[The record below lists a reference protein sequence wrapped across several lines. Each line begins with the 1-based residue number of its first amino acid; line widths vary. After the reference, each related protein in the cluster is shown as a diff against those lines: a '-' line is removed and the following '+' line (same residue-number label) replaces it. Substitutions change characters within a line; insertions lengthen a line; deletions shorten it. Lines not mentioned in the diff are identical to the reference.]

1 MNVVASG
8 WPAPHSVRRAWQDTN
23 TRSMTALLDPPTTS
37 HGRRSL
43 RQERWAYSCRVAK
56 EFNEIRDPV
65 HVFVEADP
73 DELAVVNS
81 RPFQRL
87 RHIHQL
93 ALTYLIY
100 PGGTHRRFEHSLG
113 VMQLAGRIFD
123 VVMRD
128 ENLSDV
134 VREVVPS
141 SRRKREYWRSV
152 LRMAALCHDIGH
164 LPFSHAAE
172 KELLPEGV
180 GHEQLTRTLIESE
193 LMKPIWDAMRPRP
206 EPEDVVK
213 LALGPKDAQD
223 LTFDTWEAILA
234 EMIVG
239 DVFGADRM
247 DYLLR
252 DSLHTGV
259 AYGRFDHNRLI
270 QTMRILPPAP
280 DPAGGGQAPTG
291 EEAAR
296 STLGVVRGGLESAEG
311 LLIARYFMFSQV
323 YFHPTR
329 MIYDTHLMDFLQI
342 WLADQG
348 GRFPADAEGHLRYT
362 DNEVMAA
369 ISAAALKADDAA
381 HEPAW
386 RIANR
391 EHFRVFYERAPEDVA
406 LYPEAAT
413 AIYDAAK
420 VEFGEANVR
429 YRDSRKP
436 AGTADFPVRDR
447 DGKSVSSLALSQALQ
462 QLPEPR
468 NEYVYVVRE
477 RRKDAEKWLSENRRA
492 VIEAAAKTE
501 KEAEEDE

>member
-1 MNVVASG
+1 
-8 WPAPHSVRRAWQDTN
+8 
-23 TRSMTALLDPPTTS
+23 
-37 HGRRSL
+37 
-43 RQERWAYSCRVAK
+43 
-56 EFNEIRDPV
+56 
-65 HVFVEADP
+65 
-73 DELAVVNS
+73 
-81 RPFQRL
+81 
-87 RHIHQL
+87 
-93 ALTYLIY
+93 
-100 PGGTHRRFEHSLG
+100 
-113 VMQLAGRIFD
+113 MQVAGRIYD
-123 VVMRD
+123 IVMRD

-134 VREVVPS
+134 VREVVPI

-152 LRMAALCHDIGH
+152 LRMAALCHDMGH

-172 KELLPEGV
+172 KELLPDEV
-180 GHEQLTRTLIESE
+180 GHEQITRALIESD
-193 LMKPIWDAMRPRP
+193 LMKAVWDGMRPRP

-213 LALGPKDAQD
+213 LALGPKEAKD
-223 LTFDTWEAILA
+223 LTFNTWEAILA

-239 DVFGADRM
+239 DVFGADRI

-259 AYGRFDHNRLI
+259 AYGRFDHHRLI

-280 DPAGGGQAPTG
+280 DLAGGEEAPTG

-323 YFHPTR
+323 YFHSTR
-329 MIYDTHLMDFLQI
+329 LIYDTHLKEFLQL
-342 WLADQG
+342 WLPG
-348 GRFPADAEGHLRYT
+348 GQFPSDPEGHLRVT

-369 ISAAALKADDAA
+369 IAVAAANSADAA

-386 RIANR
+386 RIVNR

-413 AIYDAAK
+413 AIYEAAK
-420 VEFGEANVR
+420 EQFGAENVR
-429 YRDSRKP
+429 YADSRKA

-477 RRKDAEKWLSENRRA
+477 RREDARKWVRENRRA
-492 VIEAAAKTE
+492 VIKAAAQAE
-501 KEAEEDE
+501 KEEEE

>member
-1 MNVVASG
+1 V
-8 WPAPHSVRRAWQDTN
+8 P
-23 TRSMTALLDPPTTS
+23 
-37 HGRRSL
+37 
-43 RQERWAYSCRVAK
+43 K

-65 HVFVEADP
+65 HVFIEADA
-73 DELAVVNS
+73 DEVAVVNS
-81 RPFQRL
+81 APFQRL

-93 ALTYLIY
+93 ALTSLIY

-113 VMQLAGRIFD
+113 VMHLAGRIYD
-123 VVMRD
+123 VVMRE
-128 ENLSDV
+128 ENLSDA
-134 VREVVPS
+134 VREVVPTS
-141 SRRKREYWRSV
+141 PRQREYWRSV
-152 LRMAALCHDIGH
+152 VRMAALCHDIGH

-172 KELLPEGV
+172 KELLPEGI
-180 GHEQLTRTLIESE
+180 GHEQITRVLIESD

-213 LALGPKDAQD
+213 LALGPKEAQD
-223 LTFDTWEAILA
+223 LTFDTWQAILA

-259 AYGRFDHNRLI
+259 AYGRFDHHRLI

-280 DPAGGGQAPTG
+280 DRVGAEQAPTG
-291 EEAAR
+291 EVAAR
-296 STLGVVRGGLESAEG
+296 STLGIVGGGLESAEG

-329 MIYDTHLMDFLQI
+329 MIYDIHLKEFLQL

-348 GRFPADAEGHLRYT
+348 GRFPADPEGHLKYT

-369 ISAAALKADDAA
+369 ISIAARDAGNPA

-391 EHFRVFYERAPEDVA
+391 EHFRVLYERAPEDVA

-413 AIYDAAK
+413 AIYLAAVK
-420 VEFGEANVR
+420 EFGIENVR

-436 AGTADFPVRDR
+436 AGTVDFPVRDR
-447 DGKSVSSLALSQALQ
+447 DGKSVSSLALSQVLQ
-462 QLPEPR
+462 QLPEPK
-468 NEYVYVVRE
+468 NEFVYVVRE
-477 RRKDAEKWLSENRRA
+477 RRKDARKWLDQNRQA
-492 VIEAAAKTE
+492 VIEAAALAE
-501 KEAEEDE
+501 KEKEEE

>member
-1 MNVVASG
+1 V
-8 WPAPHSVRRAWQDTN
+8 
-23 TRSMTALLDPPTTS
+23 
-37 HGRRSL
+37 
-43 RQERWAYSCRVAK
+43 K
-56 EFNEIRDPV
+56 EFNEIRDSV

-73 DELAVVNS
+73 DELSVINS
-81 RPFQRL
+81 APFQRL

-113 VMQLAGRIFD
+113 VMQLAGRIYD

-128 ENLSDV
+128 ENLSDA
-134 VREVVPS
+134 VREVVPA

-172 KELLPEGV
+172 RELLPDGV

-193 LMKPIWDAMRPRP
+193 LMRTIWDRMRPRP

-213 LALGPKDAQD
+213 LALGPKDAPD

-239 DVFGADRM
+239 DVFGADRI
-247 DYLLR
+247 DYLQR

-259 AYGRFDHNRLI
+259 AYGRFDYNRLI
-270 QTMRILPPAP
+270 QTMRILAPAT
-280 DPAGGGQAPTG
+280 DPGS
-291 EEAAR
+291 EEASAR
-296 STLGVVRGGLESAEG
+296 EAAEDSTLGVVRGGLESAEG
-311 LLIARYFMFSQV
+311 LLVARYFMFSQV

-329 MIYDTHLMDFLQI
+329 MIYDAHLKEFLQL

-348 GRFPADAEGHLRYT
+348 GRFPADPEGHLRYT

-369 ISAAALKADDAA
+369 IALAARDDGHPA

-386 RIANR
+386 RITNR
-391 EHFRVFYERAPEDVA
+391 EHFRVFYERAPEDVG

-413 AIYDAAK
+413 AIYEAAE
-420 VEFGEANVR
+420 VEFGAENIR

-436 AGTADFPVRDR
+436 AGSAEFPVRDR
-447 DGKSVSSLALSQALQ
+447 DGNSVSSLAISQVLQ

-477 RRKDAEKWLSENRRA
+477 RREDARKWLRDNRRA
-492 VIEAAAKTE
+492 IIEAAAAAE
-501 KEAEEDE
+501 KEEE

>member
-1 MNVVASG
+1 MTLAP
-8 WPAPHSVRRAWQDTN
+8 PADSTHPRRR
-23 TRSMTALLDPPTTS
+23 TR
-37 HGRRSL
+37 RRSNADL
-43 RQERWAYSCRVAK
+43 WRAYSCLEVK
-56 EFNEIRDPV
+56 ELNEIRDAV
-65 HVFVEADP
+65 HVFVDADP
-73 DELAVVNS
+73 DELAVINS

-113 VMQLAGRIFD
+113 VMHLAGRIYD

-128 ENLSDV
+128 ENLSDA

-141 SRRKREYWRSV
+141 NRRKREYWRSV
-152 LRMAALCHDIGH
+152 LRMAALCHDMGH

-172 KELLPEGV
+172 KELLPAGV
-180 GHEQLTRTLIESE
+180 GHEQLTRMLIESD
-193 LMKPIWDAMRPRP
+193 LMQRIWDGMRPRP

-213 LALGPKDAQD
+213 LALGPEEAPD

-234 EMIVG
+234 EMVVG

-247 DYLLR
+247 DYLQR

-259 AYGRFDHNRLI
+259 AYGRFDYNRLV
-270 QTMRILPPAP
+270 QTMRILSPVP
-280 DPAGGGQAPTG
+280 DPGSEDVSDREIA
-291 EEAAR
+291 ER

-311 LLIARYFMFSQV
+311 LLVARYFMFSQV

-329 MIYDTHLMDFLQI
+329 MIYDTHLKEFLQL

-348 GRFPADAEGHLRYT
+348 GCFPDDPEGHLRYT
-362 DNEVMAA
+362 DNEVMGAIAVAA
-369 ISAAALKADDAA
+369 RASSNPA

-391 EHFRVFYERAPEDVA
+391 EHFRVFYERAAEDVA

-413 AIYDAAK
+413 AIFKAAEE
-420 VEFGEANVR
+420 EFGSENVR

-436 AGTADFPVRDR
+436 AGAADFPVRDR
-447 DGKSVSSLALSQALQ
+447 DGKSVSSLAISQVLQ

-468 NEYVYVVRE
+468 SEYVYVVRE
-477 RRKDAEKWLSENRRA
+477 RRDDARKWLRDNRRA
-492 VIEAAAKTE
+492 VIEAAAA
-501 KEAEEDE
+501 AENEEVEE

>member
-1 MNVVASG
+1 MFVLLSSSRLRSRAGRSSPTEVG
-8 WPAPHSVRRAWQDTN
+8 VRSRGK
-23 TRSMTALLDPPTTS
+23 L
-37 HGRRSL
+37 H
-43 RQERWAYSCRVAK
+43 AYSCRVAK

-73 DELAVVNS
+73 DELTVVNS

-87 RHIHQL
+87 RYIHQL

-100 PGGTHRRFEHSLG
+100 PGATHRRFEHSLG
-113 VMQLAGRIFD
+113 VMQVAGRIYD
-123 VVMRD
+123 IVMRD

-134 VREVVPS
+134 VREVVPT

-172 KELLPEGV
+172 QELLPEGV
-180 GHEQLTRTLIESE
+180 GHEQITRALIESK
-193 LMKPIWDAMRPRP
+193 LMEPVWDAMRPRP

-213 LALGPKDAQD
+213 LALGPKEAQG
-223 LTFDTWEAILA
+223 LTFNTWEAILA

-280 DPAGGGQAPTG
+280 DLAGSEQAPTG

-311 LLIARYFMFSQV
+311 LLVARYFMFSQV

-329 MIYDTHLMDFLQI
+329 MIYDTHLMEFLQL
-342 WLADQG
+342 WLAERG
-348 GRFPADAEGHLRYT
+348 GRFPADPEEHLEFT
-362 DNEVMAA
+362 DNEVMTA
-369 ISAAALKADDAA
+369 ISAAASDSSNAA

-386 RIANR
+386 RISNR
-391 EHFRVFYERAPEDVA
+391 EHFRVFYERTPEDVA

-420 VEFGEANVR
+420 TEFGPEKVR

-477 RRKDAEKWLSENRRA
+477 RREDARKWVHANGRA
-492 VIEAAAKTE
+492 VIEAATKAE
-501 KEAEEDE
+501 KEEDS

>member
-1 MNVVASG
+1 MFVSIIAS
-8 WPAPHSVRRAWQDTN
+8 PPPSTVCRRAKRRLTN
-23 TRSMTALLDPPTTS
+23 A
-37 HGRRSL
+37 RR
-43 RQERWAYSCRVAK
+43 AYSCRVPK
-56 EFNEIRDPV
+56 EFNEIRDSV

-81 RPFQRL
+81 QAFQRL

-113 VMQLAGRIFD
+113 VMQLAGRIYD
-123 VVMRD
+123 VVMR
-128 ENLSDV
+128 EEHLSDV
-134 VREVVPS
+134 VREVVPT

-152 LRMAALCHDIGH
+152 LRMAALCHDMGH

-172 KELLPEGV
+172 KELLPSGFS
-180 GHEQLTRTLIESE
+180 HEQITRALIESDQ
-193 LMKPIWDAMRPRP
+193 MKTVWDGMRPRP

-213 LALGPKDAQD
+213 VALGPEEAQD

-234 EMIVG
+234 EAIVG
-239 DVFGADRM
+239 DVFGADRI

-259 AYGRFDHNRLI
+259 AYGRFDHHRLI

-280 DPAGGGQAPTG
+280 DPAGGGEAPTG

-329 MIYDTHLMDFLQI
+329 LIYDTHLKEFLKL
-342 WLADQG
+342 WLSERG
-348 GRFPADAEGHLRYT
+348 GQFPTDPEEHLQFT

-369 ISAAALKADDAA
+369 ITAAAANSDDLA

-386 RIANR
+386 RIVNR

-413 AIYDAAK
+413 AIYEAAK
-420 VEFGEANVR
+420 AEFGTENVR
-429 YRDSRKP
+429 YADSRKA

-462 QLPEPR
+462 QLPEPL
-468 NEYVYVVRE
+468 NEYVYVVRD
-477 RRKDAEKWLSENRRA
+477 RREDARKWVRENRQAVIKAAAEAEK
-492 VIEAAAKTE
+492 
-501 KEAEEDE
+501 EEDE

>member
-1 MNVVASG
+1 MTVLNRCSH
-8 WPAPHSVRRAWQDTN
+8 PTPPRPRVR
-23 TRSMTALLDPPTTS
+23 
-37 HGRRSL
+37 RRSL
-43 RQERWAYSCRVAK
+43 LQRPRTYSCAVAK
-56 EFNEIRDPV
+56 EYNEIRDPV

-73 DELAVVNS
+73 DELAVVNA

-113 VMQLAGRIFD
+113 VMHLAGRIYD

-128 ENLSDV
+128 ENLSDA

-141 SRRKREYWRSV
+141 SRRKREYWRAV

-172 KELLPEGV
+172 RELLPEGV
-180 GHEQLTRTLIESE
+180 GHEQITRSLIESD
-193 LMKPIWDAMRPRP
+193 LMKAVWGGMRPRP

-213 LALGPKDAQD
+213 LALGPEEAKD

-252 DSLHTGV
+252 DSQHTGV

-280 DPAGGGQAPTG
+280 DPAGGELAPTG

-296 STLGVVRGGLESAEG
+296 STLGVARGGLESAEG

-329 MIYDTHLMDFLQI
+329 MIYDTHLKEFLQL
-342 WLADQG
+342 WLADEG
-348 GRFPADAEGHLRYT
+348 GRFPADPEGHLRFT

-369 ISAAALKADDAA
+369 ISAAARNSADAA

-413 AIYDAAK
+413 AIYEAAK
-420 VEFGEANVR
+420 EQFGAENVR

-447 DGKSVSSLALSQALQ
+447 DGKSVSSLALSQVLQ

-468 NEYVYVVRE
+468 NEFVYVVRE
-477 RRKDAEKWLSENRRA
+477 RREDARKWVRENRQAIIEAGAKAEKEEEEN
-492 VIEAAAKTE
+492 E
-501 KEAEEDE
+501 

>member
-1 MNVVASG
+1 MTILLQHPRPSASR
-8 WPAPHSVRRAWQDTN
+8 PRV
-23 TRSMTALLDPPTTS
+23 
-37 HGRRSL
+37 GRRSL
-43 RQERWAYSCRVAK
+43 ARQGCPYSCQVAK

-81 RPFQRL
+81 PPFQRL

-113 VMQLAGRIFD
+113 VMQVAGRIYD

-141 SRRKREYWRSV
+141 SRRKREYWRCV

-164 LPFSHAAE
+164 LPFSHGSE

-180 GHEQLTRTLIESE
+180 GHEQITRGLIESD
-193 LMKPIWDAMRPRP
+193 LMKPVWDAMRPRP

-213 LALGPKDAQD
+213 LALGPQEAKD

-239 DVFGADRM
+239 DVFGADRI

-259 AYGRFDHNRLI
+259 AYGRFDHHRLI

-323 YFHPTR
+323 YFHSTR
-329 MIYDTHLMDFLQI
+329 MIYDTHLMEFLQR
-342 WLADQG
+342 WLADRG
-348 GRFPADAEGHLRYT
+348 GRFPADPEGHLRFT
-362 DNEVMAA
+362 DNEVMAG
-369 ISAAALKADDAA
+369 IGTAARNSDDAA

-406 LYPEAAT
+406 TYPEAAT
-413 AIYDAAK
+413 AIFEAAK
-420 VEFGEANVR
+420 VEFGAENVR
-429 YRDSRKP
+429 YRDSRKA

-447 DGKSVSSLALSQALQ
+447 DGNSVSSLALSQALQ

-468 NEYVYVVRE
+468 NEYIYVVRE
-477 RRKDAEKWLSENRRA
+477 RREDARRWVHENRQ
-492 VIEAAAKTE
+492 VIIEAAAQAE
-501 KEAEEDE
+501 KEGEE

>member
-1 MNVVASG
+1 MGTYVRMTLLCPQ
-8 WPAPHSVRRAWQDTN
+8 PATNRPDGLLLATRCRPLRQRRA
-23 TRSMTALLDPPTTS
+23 
-37 HGRRSL
+37 
-43 RQERWAYSCRVAK
+43 YSACVAK
-56 EFNEIRDPV
+56 ELNEIRDPV

-100 PGGTHRRFEHSLG
+100 PGATHRRFEHSLG
-113 VMQLAGRIFD
+113 VMQIAGRIYD

-128 ENLSDV
+128 ENLSDI

-141 SRRKREYWRSV
+141 NRRKREYWRSV

-172 KELLPEGV
+172 KDLLPERV
-180 GHEQLTRTLIESE
+180 GHEQITRALIESE
-193 LMKPIWDAMRPRP
+193 LMKPVWDGMRPRP

-213 LALGPKDAQD
+213 LALGPKEAPD

-239 DVFGADRM
+239 EVFGADRT

-259 AYGRFDHNRLI
+259 AYGRFDHHRLI

-280 DPAGGGQAPTG
+280 DLAGGEHPPTG

-329 MIYDTHLMDFLQI
+329 LIYDTHLKEFLQL
-342 WLADQG
+342 WLADRG
-348 GRFPADAEGHLRYT
+348 GRFPGDPEGHLEFT

-369 ISAAALKADDAA
+369 ISAAARNSDNAA

-386 RIANR
+386 RITNR
-391 EHFRVFYERAPEDVA
+391 EHFRVFYERAPQDVA
-406 LYPEAAT
+406 HYPEAAT
-413 AIYDAAK
+413 AIYEAAK
-420 VEFGEANVR
+420 HEFGAEQVR
-429 YRDSRKP
+429 YRDSRKA

-447 DGKSVSSLALSQALQ
+447 DGKSVSSLSVSQALQ

-477 RRKDAEKWLSENRRA
+477 RREDARKWVDENRRA
-492 VIEAAAKTE
+492 VIEAAAEAE
-501 KEAEEDE
+501 KEEAE

>member
-1 MNVVASG
+1 MNALL
-8 WPAPHSVRRAWQDTN
+8 PHSRPLPPRLRA
-23 TRSMTALLDPPTTS
+23 RS
-37 HGRRSL
+37 RSL
-43 RQERWAYSCRVAK
+43 PPRHRAYSCRVRK

-113 VMQLAGRIFD
+113 VMQVAGRIYD
-123 VVMRD
+123 IVMRD

-134 VREVVPS
+134 VREVVPG

-152 LRMAALCHDIGH
+152 LRMAALCHDMGH

-172 KELLPEGV
+172 KELLPNGV
-180 GHEQLTRTLIESE
+180 GHEQITRALIESD
-193 LMKPIWDAMRPRP
+193 LMKPVWDGMRPRP

-213 LALGPKDAQD
+213 LALGPKEAKE
-223 LTFDTWEAILA
+223 LTFNTWEAILA

-239 DVFGADRM
+239 DVFGADRI

-259 AYGRFDHNRLI
+259 AYGRFDHHRLI

-280 DPAGGGQAPTG
+280 DLAGGEEAPTG

-311 LLIARYFMFSQV
+311 LLVARYFMFSQV
-323 YFHPTR
+323 YFHWTR
-329 MIYDTHLMDFLQI
+329 LIYDTHLKEFLQL
-342 WLADQG
+342 WLTG
-348 GRFPADAEGHLRYT
+348 GQFPTDPEEHLRFT
-362 DNEVMAA
+362 DDEVMAA
-369 ISAAALKADDAA
+369 ITAAAANSAAPA

-386 RIANR
+386 RIVNR

-413 AIYDAAK
+413 AIFEAAK
-420 VEFGEANVR
+420 EQFGAENIR
-429 YRDSRKP
+429 YADSRKA
-436 AGTADFPVRDR
+436 AGTADFPIRDR
-447 DGKSVSSLALSQALQ
+447 DGKSISSLGLSQVLQ
-462 QLPEPR
+462 ELPEPR

-477 RRKDAEKWLSENRRA
+477 RREDARKWVRENRRA
-492 VIEAAAKTE
+492 VIEAAAQAE
-501 KEAEEDE
+501 KEEEQ

>member
-1 MNVVASG
+1 MALS
-8 WPAPHSVRRAWQDTN
+8 
-23 TRSMTALLDPPTTS
+23 LLDPCLPMPNLRF
-37 HGRRSL
+37 GRGSL
-43 RQERWAYSCRVAK
+43 AQLRGAYSCRMAK

-65 HVFVEADP
+65 HVFVEVDP
-73 DELAVVNS
+73 DELAVINS
-81 RPFQRL
+81 GPFQRL

-93 ALTYLIY
+93 ALTSLIY
-100 PGGTHRRFEHSLG
+100 PGASHSRFEHSLG
-113 VMQLAGRIFD
+113 VMQVAGRIYD

-128 ENLSDV
+128 ENLSDS
-134 VREVVPS
+134 VREVVPM

-152 LRMAALCHDIGH
+152 LRMAALCHDVGH

-172 KELLPEGV
+172 KELLPDGV
-180 GHEQLTRTLIESE
+180 GHEQITRALIESD
-193 LMKPIWDAMRPRP
+193 LMKPVWDRMRPRP

-213 LALGPKDAQD
+213 LALGPKEAQD

-239 DVFGADRM
+239 DVFGADRI

-259 AYGRFDHNRLI
+259 AYGHFDHNRLI

-329 MIYDTHLMDFLQI
+329 MIYDTHLKEFIQL

-348 GRFPADAEGHLRYT
+348 GRFPADPEGHLRYT

-369 ISAAALKADDAA
+369 IGVAARNSADAA

-386 RIANR
+386 RITNR
-391 EHFRVFYERAPEDVA
+391 EHFRVFYERAPGDVA

-413 AIYDAAK
+413 AIYEAAK
-420 VEFGEANVR
+420 LEFGEENVR
-429 YRDSRKP
+429 YRDSRKQ

-447 DGKSVSSLALSQALQ
+447 EGKSESSLALSQVLQ

-477 RRKDAEKWLSENRRA
+477 RREDARKWVRENREA
-492 VIEAAAKTE
+492 VIEAAAKAE
-501 KEAEEDE
+501 KEEEE

>member
-1 MNVVASG
+1 MTSSLAHPRLSSAG
-8 WPAPHSVRRAWQDTN
+8 LRSRRGSPAQRCR
-23 TRSMTALLDPPTTS
+23 
-37 HGRRSL
+37 
-43 RQERWAYSCRVAK
+43 AYSCRVAK
-56 EFNEIRDPV
+56 EYNEIRDPV

-73 DELAVVNS
+73 DELAVINS

-93 ALTYLIY
+93 ALTSLIY

-113 VMQLAGRIFD
+113 VMQVAGRIYD

-134 VREVVPS
+134 VREVVPM

-152 LRMAALCHDIGH
+152 LRMAALCHDMGH

-172 KELLPEGV
+172 KELLPKDV
-180 GHEQLTRTLIESE
+180 GHEQITRALIESE
-193 LMKPIWDAMRPRP
+193 LMQQVWDGMRPRP
-206 EPEDVVK
+206 QPEDVVK
-213 LALGPKDAQD
+213 LALGPKEAQD
-223 LTFDTWEAILA
+223 LIFDTWEAILA

-239 DVFGADRM
+239 DVFGADRI

-259 AYGRFDHNRLI
+259 AYGRFDHHRLV

-329 MIYDTHLMDFLQI
+329 MIYDEHLKDFLQL
-342 WLADQG
+342 WLTDQG
-348 GRFPADAEGHLRYT
+348 GRFPADPEGHLRYT

-369 ISAAALKADDAA
+369 IGAAASNSDDAA

-413 AIYDAAK
+413 AIYEAAK
-420 VEFGEANVR
+420 AEFGNENVR

-477 RRKDAEKWLSENRRA
+477 RREDARKWVHENRQA
-492 VIEAAAKTE
+492 VIEAAAKAE
-501 KEAEEDE
+501 KEEEE

>member
-1 MNVVASG
+1 L
-8 WPAPHSVRRAWQDTN
+8 RRAQ
-23 TRSMTALLDPPTTS
+23 
-37 HGRRSL
+37 
-43 RQERWAYSCRVAK
+43 
-56 EFNEIRDPV
+56 EFNEVRDAV

-81 RPFQRL
+81 PAFQRL

-113 VMQLAGRIFD
+113 VMQLVGRIYD
-123 VVMRD
+123 VVMRS
-128 ENLSDV
+128 ENLSDA
-134 VREVVPS
+134 VREVVPAS
-141 SRRKREYWRSV
+141 PRKCEYWRSV
-152 LRMAALCHDIGH
+152 LRMAALCHDMGH

-172 KELLPEGV
+172 KELLPAGV
-180 GHEQLTRTLIESE
+180 GHEQITRAIIESD
-193 LMKPIWDAMRPRP
+193 LMKPVWEAMRPQP
-206 EPEDVVK
+206 QPEDVVK
-213 LALGPKDAQD
+213 LALGPEEATD

-239 DVFGADRM
+239 DVFGADRI

-259 AYGRFDHNRLI
+259 AYGRFDHHRLI
-270 QTMRILPPAP
+270 QTMRILPPPP
-280 DPAGGGQAPTG
+280 DPAGGDEAPTG

-329 MIYDTHLMDFLQI
+329 LIYDIHLKEFLKL
-342 WLADQG
+342 WLADRG
-348 GRFPADAEGHLRYT
+348 GQFPTDPAEHLHYT

-369 ISAAALKADDAA
+369 IAAAARNDADPA

-386 RIANR
+386 RIVNR

-413 AIYDAAK
+413 AIFEAAK
-420 VEFGEANVR
+420 DEFGAENIR
-429 YRDSRKP
+429 YADSRKE
-436 AGTADFPVRDR
+436 AGTAEFPVRDR
-447 DGKSVSSLALSQALQ
+447 DGNSVSSLALSQALQ
-462 QLPEPR
+462 QLPEPH
-468 NEYVYVVRE
+468 NEFVYVVRDLRE
-477 RRKDAEKWLSENRRA
+477 DARKWVRENRLA
-492 VIEAAAKTE
+492 VIEAAAEAE
-501 KEAEEDE
+501 KEEDE

>member
-1 MNVVASG
+1 MISTALSPNPPSHR
-8 WPAPHSVRRAWQDTN
+8 PSRPSLSRRRA
-23 TRSMTALLDPPTTS
+23 
-37 HGRRSL
+37 
-43 RQERWAYSCRVAK
+43 YSWHVPK
-56 EFNEIRDPV
+56 EFNEIRDPI
-65 HVFVEADP
+65 HVFIEADP
-73 DELAVVNS
+73 DEVAVVNS
-81 RPFQRL
+81 APFQRL

-93 ALTYLIY
+93 ALTSLIY

-113 VMQLAGRIFD
+113 VMHLAGRIYD

-134 VREVVPS
+134 VREVVPT

-152 LRMAALCHDIGH
+152 VRMAALCHDIGH

-172 KELLPEGV
+172 KELLPEGI
-180 GHEQLTRTLIESE
+180 GHEQITRMLIESD

-259 AYGRFDHNRLI
+259 AYGRFDHHRLI

-280 DPAGGGQAPTG
+280 DRVGAAQAPAG
-291 EEAAR
+291 EVAAR
-296 STLGVVRGGLESAEG
+296 STLGIVRGGLESAEG

-329 MIYDTHLMDFLQI
+329 MIYDTHLKEFLQL

-348 GRFPADAEGHLRYT
+348 GRFPADPEGHLRYT

-369 ISAAALKADDAA
+369 ISIAARDSASLA

-391 EHFRVFYERAPEDVA
+391 EHFRVFYERAPKDVA

-413 AIYDAAK
+413 AIYQAA
-420 VEFGEANVR
+420 VEKFGSENVR

-436 AGTADFPVRDR
+436 AGTVDFPVRDR

-462 QLPEPR
+462 QLPEPK
-468 NEYVYVVRE
+468 NEFVYVVRE
-477 RRKDAEKWLSENRRA
+477 RRKDARKWVDLNRQA
-492 VIEAAAKTE
+492 VIEAAAQAENE
-501 KEAEEDE
+501 KEEE